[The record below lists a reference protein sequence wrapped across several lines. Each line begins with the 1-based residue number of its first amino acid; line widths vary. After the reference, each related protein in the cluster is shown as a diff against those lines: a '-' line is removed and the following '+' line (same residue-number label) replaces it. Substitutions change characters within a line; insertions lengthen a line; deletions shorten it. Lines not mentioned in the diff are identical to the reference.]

1 MLVYDF
7 IEIARPFDLVVRMLS
22 SAEDEFQVWASAA
35 FQRGEELAVGPRSAV
50 SAPIELQLGEPI
62 AGLETVTI
70 PMSWIASSVTRLFPR
85 MDAEVVVS
93 PLGASSS
100 HLEFRGS
107 YRPPLDGVGR
117 LLDRLALHRVAE
129 STVRNFLERLSE
141 AVFVETGVV
150 APNPTISPEARP

>member
-1 MLVYDF
+1 MLVHDF
-7 IEIARPFDLVVRMLS
+7 IEIPCPFDTVVDMLS
-22 SAEDEFQVWASAA
+22 SAEYELQVWASAA
-35 FQRGEELAVGPRSAV
+35 FQRGEEMTVGPRSVV
-50 SAPIELQLGEPI
+50 SAPIELQVGSPV

-70 PMSWIASSVTRLFPR
+70 PMAWIASSATRLFPR
-85 MDAEVVVS
+85 MDAEIIVS
-93 PLGASSS
+93 PLGATST

-141 AVFVETGVV
+141 AVCVEIKARAENEAVT
-150 APNPTISPEARP
+150 PEAGP